1 MDKKVQPRIN
11 AAVSCMSVIAGVAAW
26 IGCYFI
32 YTEYYNA
39 IPVPFLVGIMCAA
52 LFFLLFITV
61 WIGSVVSG
69 AFDKNSVLY
78 ANAGRMLGYLLIG
91 TLGVLLLSSLLE
103 FLYELSPKHKE
114 IEATSY
120 IFILDES
127 GSMSMNDPNG
137 LRYQAIPEIMKE
149 KNAGFPYMVYTFSD
163 DTQIAREMGPLDDE
177 YNEIPIKNDG
187 ETTIF
192 GTVIKVLNDYKNRVW
207 DGGAN
212 PKIIFLTDG
221 AATDLSKDFL
231 WFKGNMPEFTS
242 ALEEYSELGIN
253 ISTVGLG
260 SVDREVM
267 RKMAETTGGVFVSIQ
282 NASDLGAAMKTAA
295 TSYSDRNLLSIRYMK
310 HLDKIYGVVRILFLS
325 IIGMVIGSLVL
336 LAYMEDTSI
345 PIIIVS
351 SAVSALAGSV
361 LLELGLKIGIP
372 QGGLWC
378 CLWILFSL
386 TLGYIYPKIENSRLL
401 SWNEGCRMAPMAY
414 RTLKMKRTK

>member
-39 IPVPFLVGIMCAA
+39 LPVPFLVGIMCAA

-149 KNAGFPYMVYTFSD
+149 ENAGFPYRVYTFSD

-351 SAVSALAGSV
+351 SAVSALSGSV

>member
-1 MDKKVQPRIN
+1 MSRNKKALPMRGIRTPRFFIWFRGFWQGKVLHTGGLCPETN
-11 AAVSCMSVIAGVAAW
+11 EIASGYVTGQIKRFRNACVTRREKAEEKLNKAWVNADELLVDYAAVTAAIAEAEKEQNAHSESNAQVRSKEKAAKRRAS
-26 IGCYFI
+26 F
-32 YTEYYNA
+32 EEKRQA
-39 IPVPFLVGIMCAA
+39 IL
-52 LFFLLFITV
+52 
-61 WIGSVVSG
+61 
-69 AFDKNSVLY
+69 K
-78 ANAGRMLGYLLIG
+78 
-91 TLGVLLLSSLLE
+91 SL
-103 FLYELSPKHKE
+103 
-114 IEATSY
+114 A
-120 IFILDES
+120 
-127 GSMSMNDPNG
+127 NG

-149 KNAGFPYMVYTFSD
+149 ENAGFPYMVYTFSD

>member
-39 IPVPFLVGIMCAA
+39 LPVPFLVGIMCAA

-127 GSMSMNDPNG
+127 GSMSMNDPDG

-149 KNAGFPYMVYTFSD
+149 ENAGFPYMVYTFSD
-163 DTQIAREMGPLDDE
+163 DTQIAREMGPFDDE
-177 YNEIPIKNDG
+177 YNEIPIKSDG

-192 GTVIKVLNDYKNRVW
+192 GTVIKVLNDYKNGVW

-221 AATDLSKDFL
+221 AATDLSKGFL

-242 ALEEYSELGIN
+242 ALEE
-253 ISTVGLG
+253 
-260 SVDREVM
+260 
-267 RKMAETTGGVFVSIQ
+267 
-282 NASDLGAAMKTAA
+282 
-295 TSYSDRNLLSIRYMK
+295 
-310 HLDKIYGVVRILFLS
+310 
-325 IIGMVIGSLVL
+325 
-336 LAYMEDTSI
+336 
-345 PIIIVS
+345 
-351 SAVSALAGSV
+351 
-361 LLELGLKIGIP
+361 
-372 QGGLWC
+372 
-378 CLWILFSL
+378 
-386 TLGYIYPKIENSRLL
+386 
-401 SWNEGCRMAPMAY
+401 
-414 RTLKMKRTK
+414 

>member
-39 IPVPFLVGIMCAA
+39 LPVPFLVGIMCAA

-137 LRYQAIPEIMKE
+137 LRYQAIPKIMKE
-149 KNAGFPYMVYTFSD
+149 ENAGFPYMVYTFSD